1 MAKSV
6 IVPVLVVA
14 SLSIGAAGCTQ
25 REAGV
30 EFTDPYEST
39 NRRAHEFNKELDRA
53 ILKPAALA
61 YTALTPKPVQ
71 QGVSNFATNLSQ
83 PANVVN
89 YMMQGNV
96 AEAINTTGIFLVNS
110 LIGVGGIFDIAG
122 REGHFARDT
131 DFGETLSTWGVKEG
145 AYIELT
151 GLGPT
156 TERGAVGKVVDFVM
170 DPLASVLS
178 VSQSKLLRVA
188 SVSKVLEARVEYG
201 DALDSVL
208 YDSADSYTQT
218 RLYYLQNRRYEL
230 GTQPQDIIDPFEE
243 MYGTE

>member
-6 IVPVLVVA
+6 IIPVLVVA
-14 SLSIGAAGCTQ
+14 SLSIGGVGCTQ
-25 REAGV
+25 RESGV
-30 EFTDPYEST
+30 EFTDPYEDI

-53 ILKPAALA
+53 ILRPAALA
-61 YTALTPKPVQ
+61 YTDLTPRPVQ
-71 QGVSNFATNLSQ
+71 RGVSNFSSNLSQ

-89 YMMQGNV
+89 YLLQGNV
-96 AEAINTTGIFLVNS
+96 GEAVNTTGIFLVNS

-145 AYIELT
+145 AYVELT
-151 GLGPT
+151 GFGPT

-170 DPLASVLS
+170 DPLDRVLS
-178 VSQSKLLRVA
+178 VSQRQLLRVA
-188 SVSKVLEARVEYG
+188 SVSKVLEDRVEYG

-208 YDSADSYTQT
+208 YNSADSYTQT
-218 RLYYLQNRRYEL
+218 RLYYLQSRRYEL
-230 GTQPQDIIDPFEE
+230 GTQPEDIIDPFEE